1 MCDCSNYCQ
10 LLVGPRRP
18 APHRGSFVDAR
29 RWAFGRVAAP
39 SEACDRQIVGK
50 SRGVRTCA
58 LGASGLA
65 RAASTRSSGYRE
77 RARER
82 AVPLWSA
89 RAAKTP
95 WTLRRKW

>member
-39 SEACDRQIVGK
+39 DEACDRQIVGK
-50 SRGVRTCA
+50 SRGVQTCA
-58 LGASGLA
+58 IGASGLA

-77 RARER
+77 RA
-82 AVPLWSA
+82 APLWSA

-95 WTLRRKW
+95 WTLRRKWCN

>member
-10 LLVGPRRP
+10 LLVGPRSR
-18 APHRGSFVDAR
+18 APHRGSAR
-29 RWAFGRVAAP
+29 GRSALGFWSRRGA

-50 SRGVRTCA
+50 SRGVQTCA
-58 LGASGLA
+58 IVASGLA

-77 RARER
+77 RA
-82 AVPLWSA
+82 APLWSA

-95 WTLRRKW
+95 WTLRRKWCN